1 MPTFS
6 FTGEYSC
13 LSVDLVFKRQFSYYL
28 ITIYVPGC
36 MLVVVSW
43 VSFWLDPHAVPAR
56 VALGVTT
63 LLTMSTQT
71 ASINNSLPPVAYTKA
86 IDVWQGVCVTF
97 VFSALLEYA
106 LVNYALR
113 GDRSYIMRRA
123 MARRR
128 RRAGG
133 YSGDDDDYDGGGDDM
148 DYGIDFDDDDDDD
161 DDRLFSTPPTRGT
174 TNSPDI
180 FQSNSSNNDMAYHS
194 GQGCKNVI
202 FSQDDGPSVNNLRR
216 RSGAL
221 SFLPS
226 FGSIKR
232 KSKWKQN
239 KPEIKNNIL
248 MNPPSSSEAPNHSKL
263 PNCMNSPLL
272 LNTTDNHIPAAAGN
286 QLVNLGSTA
295 NLDSNDEGRTHII
308 NGGFLNENGAHLDAN
323 KLIMGLQNSDVDP
336 VLFPSGHSGKTGSRI
351 IHSKYTGL
359 GRQSGMPMEKAKRI
373 DVTARILFPLIF
385 ATFNLAYWL
394 NYLLQAQSEFQA
406 LLLRNETRSQ
416 KS

>member
-1 MPTFS
+1 
-6 FTGEYSC
+6 
-13 LSVDLVFKRQFSYYL
+13 
-28 ITIYVPGC
+28 

-113 GDRSYIMRRA
+113 GDRSYILRRA

-133 YSGDDDDYDGGGDDM
+133 YSGDDDDYDGGDDM
-148 DYGIDFDDDDDDD
+148 DYGIDLDDSDDDTE
-161 DDRLFSTPPTRGT
+161 LFLAQPTQMIQNT
-174 TNSPDI
+174 PDI
-180 FQSNSSNNDMAYHS
+180 FHPYSSNNDISYDLNK
-194 GQGCKNVI
+194 GNKGVL
-202 FSQDDGPSVNNLRR
+202 FSQDENEACTNVRR

-226 FGSIKR
+226 IRSVKR
-232 KSKWKQN
+232 KSMRRNKNKQQV
-239 KPEIKNNIL
+239 KNNIL
-248 MNPPSSSEAPNHSKL
+248 MNPPEVNIQTQL
-263 PNCMNSPLL
+263 DNCTKPSLL
-272 LNTTDNHIPAAAGN
+272 LNAIGNHTEVNTTN
-286 QLVNLGSTA
+286 QYGTMGVV
-295 NLDSNDEGRTHII
+295 SNIDVGDEPRMTVI
-308 NGGFLNENGAHLDAN
+308 NGGFVSENGAHLDTNNMSALSN
-323 KLIMGLQNSDVDP
+323 QA
-336 VLFPSGHSGKTGSRI
+336 FPPTSTMQSVQSVKFEPGGSYLR
-351 IHSKYTGL
+351 GNAGAPL
-359 GRQSGMPMEKAKRI
+359 PMEKAKRI

-394 NYLLQAQSEFQA
+394 TYLLQAQSEFQA
-406 LLLRNETRSQ
+406 ILLKNDT

>member
-1 MPTFS
+1 MIFIR
-6 FTGEYSC
+6 FLFLGEYSC

-113 GDRSYIMRRA
+113 GDRSYMLRRA

-148 DYGIDFDDDDDDD
+148 DYGMDFDDDEDDDD
-161 DDRLFSTPPTRGT
+161 GLFSTQGTKDT
-174 TNSPDI
+174 TNSSDI
-180 FQSNSSNNDMAYHS
+180 FQSHSSTNDVSYHS
-194 GQGCKNVI
+194 GVQVSKNVI
-202 FSQDDGPSVNNLRR
+202 FSQDESNSKSNLRR

-221 SFLPS
+221 SFLPP
-226 FGSIKR
+226 FGSFKR
-232 KSKWKQN
+232 KSKWRKN

-248 MNPPSSSEAPNHSKL
+248 MNPPLTSEGAIQINSNNPGLLITSKGNHTTAYAEH
-263 PNCMNSPLL
+263 PMA
-272 LNTTDNHIPAAAGN
+272 NT
-286 QLVNLGSTA
+286 GSTT
-295 NLDSNDEGRTHII
+295 NNDYNEEGGMHVI
-308 NGGFLNENGAHLDAN
+308 NGGFLSDNGAHLDTTKLSN
-323 KLIMGLQNSDVDP
+323 KQSNISVDP
-336 VLFPSGHSGKTGSRI
+336 VLFPSVPSIKLTTKMT
-351 IHSKYTGL
+351 HSKYGT
-359 GRQSGMPMEKAKRI
+359 QSVPMEKAKRI

-406 LLLRNETRSQ
+406 LLLRNETHS
-416 KS
+416 KKP

>member
-1 MPTFS
+1 MICYIFK
-6 FTGEYSC
+6 FLGEYSC

-113 GDRSYIMRRA
+113 GDRSYILRRA

-133 YSGDDDDYDGGGDDM
+133 YSGDDDDYDHGGDDM
-148 DYGIDFDDDDDDD
+148 DYGMDYGDSDEDSD
-161 DDRLFSTPPTRGT
+161 LFLNQPDNETQ
-174 TNSPDI
+174 NSSDI
-180 FQSNSSNNDMAYHS
+180 FQSHTSSNNISYDN
-194 GQGCKNVI
+194 GKRNKGVL
-202 FSQDDGPSVNNLRR
+202 FSQDENESIPNLRR

-226 FGSIKR
+226 FRSIKR
-232 KSKWKQN
+232 KSLRRNNNQQV
-239 KPEIKNNIL
+239 KNNIL
-248 MNPPSSSEAPNHSKL
+248 MNPPIVGIQPHL
-263 PNCMNSPLL
+263 DNSTKSALL
-272 LNTTDNHIPAAAGN
+272 LNTLGNHAAVTTTSQFGT
-286 QLVNLGSTA
+286 LGSGS
-295 NLDSNDEGRTHII
+295 NLTEVDEPKVQVI
-308 NGGFLNENGAHLDAN
+308 NGGFVSDSGSHLDTN
-323 KLIMGLQNSDVDP
+323 KMNA
-336 VLFPSGHSGKTGSRI
+336 PSNQDAGALSAIPPEQSVKF
-351 IHSKYTGL
+351 KNGL
-359 GRQSGMPMEKAKRI
+359 GHLGCQQGPSVPMEKAKRI

-394 NYLLQAQSEFQA
+394 NYLLQARSEFQA
-406 LLLRNETRSQ
+406 LLLKNDSHINPN

>member
-1 MPTFS
+1 
-6 FTGEYSC
+6 
-13 LSVDLVFKRQFSYYL
+13 
-28 ITIYVPGC
+28 

-113 GDRSYIMRRA
+113 GDRSYMLRRA

-148 DYGIDFDDDDDDD
+148 DYGMELDDDDDGEEDD
-161 DDRLFSTPPTRGT
+161 LFYTQATRET
-174 TNSPDI
+174 TNSSDI
-180 FQSNSSNNDMAYHS
+180 FQSHSSTNDMS
-194 GQGCKNVI
+194 CNSGGQGSKIVI
-202 FSQDDGPSVNNLRR
+202 FAQDESNSANNLRR

-226 FGSIKR
+226 LGSLKGKPKWR
-232 KSKWKQN
+232 KN

-248 MNPPSSSEAPNHSKL
+248 MNPPSSSEALIQPNRN
-263 PNCMNSPLL
+263 NCTNSSLL
-272 LNTTDNHIPAAAGN
+272 INTTNNHVTVPTGN
-286 QLVNLGSTA
+286 QIVNLGASS
-295 NLDSNDEGRTHII
+295 NLDSNEEGKMHVI
-308 NGGFLNENGAHLDAN
+308 NGGFLAESGAHLDTT
-323 KLIMGLQNSDVDP
+323 KLNMNHSKLSVDP
-336 VLFPSGHSGKTGSRI
+336 VLFPSAQAVKSTPKMTN
-351 IHSKYTGL
+351 SKYGAQTV
-359 GRQSGMPMEKAKRI
+359 PMEKAKRI

-394 NYLLQAQSEFQA
+394 NYLLQARSEFQA
-406 LLLRNETRSQ
+406 LLLRNETHS
-416 KS
+416 KKP

>member
-1 MPTFS
+1 
-6 FTGEYSC
+6 
-13 LSVDLVFKRQFSYYL
+13 
-28 ITIYVPGC
+28 

-113 GDRSYIMRRA
+113 GDRSYMLRRA

-148 DYGIDFDDDDDDD
+148 DYGMELDDDDDGQDD
-161 DDRLFSTPPTRGT
+161 DLFYSQATRET
-174 TNSPDI
+174 TNSSDI
-180 FQSNSSNNDMAYHS
+180 FQSHSSTNDMS
-194 GQGCKNVI
+194 CNSGGQGSKIVI
-202 FSQDDGPSVNNLRR
+202 FSQDESNSASNLRR

-226 FGSIKR
+226 FGSFKR
-232 KSKWKQN
+232 KPKWRKN

-248 MNPPSSSEAPNHSKL
+248 MNPPSSREAVIQPNL
-263 PNCMNSPLL
+263 NNCTNPSLVV
-272 LNTTDNHIPAAAGN
+272 NTTSNHVSVSTGN
-286 QLVNLGSTA
+286 QMANLVTSS
-295 NLDSNDEGRTHII
+295 NLDSNDEVKMHII
-308 NGGFLNENGAHLDAN
+308 NGGFLTENGAHLDTT
-323 KLIMGLQNSDVDP
+323 KLSTNQTNISADS
-336 VLFPSGHSGKTGSRI
+336 VLFPSTQAVKFTPNTNY
-351 IHSKYTGL
+351 SKYGAQTV
-359 GRQSGMPMEKAKRI
+359 PMEKAKRI

-394 NYLLQAQSEFQA
+394 NYLLQARSEFQA
-406 LLLRNETRSQ
+406 LLLRNETHS
-416 KS
+416 KKP